1 MAQGFEAR
9 LAQALMAWVDA
20 VQRRPLRAV
29 VGVLVLAG
37 LGLAHAAANLG
48 IQGETSVLFSDR
60 LPFKQA
66 EASYYGAFPNQYENM
81 FVVVDGPT
89 PEAAGAAAEALTRRL
104 REATGTIEMAFLPGG
119 GAFFEQH
126 AFLYLETAELEDLA
140 DELAEA
146 QPYLAELA
154 RDGSLH
160 ALASLLARGARALR
174 EGDVESE
181 RLVPILVRT
190 REAIDA
196 QLAGRDYALSWS
208 EVLSD
213 REIEGDPRSRVIFVQ
228 PRLSSAALQPAAP
241 AIGEVRRAAEEL
253 GLGQDRD
260 LRVRVTGDV
269 ALSYEEIG
277 VVKRQAA
284 LSGIASFVCV
294 GLILM
299 LGLRSVHLVAATLL
313 TLLAGLLLTAGFT
326 SLSVGHLNMISAA
339 FAVLFIGLGVDFGI
353 HFCVR
358 YRELRIDGHDHPE
371 ALRTTARDVGSSL
384 VLCALT
390 TSIGFLAFVPTSFIG
405 VAELGIISSGG
416 MLIGLFCTLTLLP
429 ALLSLPRPP
438 SPRGVAGEMSWTGTL
453 VELPVRY
460 PRSVRGAA
468 IVLGALAILALPEAR
483 FDNNPLNVR
492 DPASESVKTLT
503 ELLERGGSSPWSVNA
518 FAPDVASA
526 TILAERMRALPEVA
540 RVVTLT
546 DFVPKDQSEK
556 LEIIEEVA
564 LFLGPIVDAS
574 GTPLAVSDAKR
585 VEVLEH
591 LADELARTRAA
602 DKTPAFGEAAAVLEA
617 SLRRWLGELTASDAG
632 VRLDA
637 LEDALLG
644 TLPEQLRIL
653 NAALGA
659 GTVTLENLPQ
669 ALLDQMLGE
678 ERQVRV
684 QIFPRDDL
692 MDHESMAA
700 FVDAVRS
707 VDERVAGNAAE
718 IVGSGRAV
726 VSSLRRALILAVVL
740 VATVVFLLWRRATE
754 TALVL
759 IPLALA
765 TALTVAAA
773 VLLGIPFNFADVI
786 VLPLLL
792 GIGIDSGIHL
802 VHRARASGGVSINL
816 LGTSTAR
823 AVGFSALTTIASFG
837 TMGLASHR
845 GLATLGQLLTLGVSM
860 TLVCNLAVL
869 PALITR
875 RAPEDGTSED
885 S

>member
-1 MAQGFEAR
+1 MDHGFEAR
-9 LAQALMAWVDA
+9 LARGLSAWVDA
-20 VQRRPLRAV
+20 VQRRPLRTVAV
-29 VGVLVLAG
+29 VLVLAG
-37 LGLAHAAANLG
+37 LGLAHTIANLG

-81 FVVVDGPT
+81 FVVVDGAT

-104 REATGTIEMAFLPGG
+104 REATDTIQVAFLPGG

-126 AFLYLETAELEDLA
+126 AFLYLETQELEALA

-160 ALASLLARGARALR
+160 GLASLLARGARALR
-174 EGDVESE
+174 EGDVESD
-181 RLVPILVRT
+181 RLVPILART
-190 REAIDA
+190 HEAVDA

-213 REIEGDPRSRVIFVQ
+213 REIDGDPRRRVIFVQ

-241 AIGEVRRAAEEL
+241 GILEVRRAAEEL
-253 GLGQDRD
+253 GLGPNGTAS
-260 LRVRVTGDV
+260 VRITGDV
-269 ALSYEEIG
+269 VLSYEEIG

-294 GLILM
+294 GFILL
-299 LGLRSVHLVAATLL
+299 LGLRSLHLVLATLATLL
-313 TLLAGLLLTAGFT
+313 VGLVLTAAFT
-326 SLSVGHLNMISAA
+326 TLSIGHLNMISAA

-358 YRELRIDGHDHPE
+358 YRELRIEGEDHAA
-371 ALRTTARDVGSSL
+371 ALGRTASDVGSSL
-384 VLCALT
+384 VLCAIT
-390 TSIGFLAFVPTSFIG
+390 TSIGFLAFVPTPFTG

-429 ALLSLPRPP
+429 ALLSLPRP
-438 SPRGVAGEMSWTGTL
+438 SSHQGAAGEMNWAGPL
-453 VELPVRY
+453 VDLPVRH
-460 PRSVRGAA
+460 PRTVRVVALALGLAA
-468 IVLGALAILALPEAR
+468 IFVLPEAR

-492 DPASESVKTLT
+492 DPSSESVKTLT
-503 ELLERGGSSPWSVNA
+503 ELLERGGRSPWSVNA
-518 FAPDVASA
+518 FAPDLASA
-526 TILAERMRALPEVA
+526 NALADRMRALPEVE

-546 DFVPKDQSEK
+546 NFVPKDQNEK

-564 LFLGPIVDAS
+564 LFLGPIVDAR
-574 GTPLAVSDAKR
+574 GTPLAVSNEKR
-585 VEVLEH
+585 VASLEH
-591 LADELARTRAA
+591 LADELGRTRAA
-602 DKTPAFGEAAAVLEA
+602 GVSPAFSEAAVTLEA
-617 SLRRWLGELTASDAG
+617 SLRRWLDALPAADAG
-632 VRLDA
+632 ARLDA
-637 LEDALLG
+637 LEESLLG

-684 QIFPRDDL
+684 QIFPRADL
-692 MDHESMAA
+692 TDHQAMAA

-707 VDERVAGNAAE
+707 VDERVAGNATE

-726 VSSLRRALILAVVL
+726 VASLRQALLLALVV
-740 VATVVFLLWRRATE
+740 VAGVVFLLWRRATD

-759 IPLALA
+759 VPLALA
-765 TALTVAAA
+765 TALTVALA
-773 VLLGIPFNFADVI
+773 VRVEIPFNFADVI

-792 GIGIDSGIHL
+792 GIGVDSGIHL
-802 VHRARASGGVSINL
+802 VHRVRAAGGETLNL

-845 GLATLGQLLTLGVSM
+845 GLATLGQLLTLGVSL
-860 TLVCNLAVL
+860 TLLCNLAVL
-869 PALITR
+869 PALIVSR
-875 RAPEDGTSED
+875 SRKD
-885 S
+885 

>member
-160 ALASLLARGARALR
+160 SLASLLARGARALR

-518 FAPDVASA
+518 FAPDVATA

-574 GTPLAVSDAKR
+574 G
-585 VEVLEH
+585 
-591 LADELARTRAA
+591 ELARTRAA

-692 MDHESMAA
+692 MDHESMSA

-773 VLLGIPFNFADVI
+773 VLLEIPFNFADVI